1 MVESER
7 QQASNRNG
15 YVEMRSLKAEKVKK
29 SNPIG
34 DKNYGL

>member
-1 MVESER
+1 MVRVRGSEH
-7 QQASNRNG
+7 QANRNG
-15 YVEMRSLKAEKVKK
+15 YVEMRSLKAGKVK